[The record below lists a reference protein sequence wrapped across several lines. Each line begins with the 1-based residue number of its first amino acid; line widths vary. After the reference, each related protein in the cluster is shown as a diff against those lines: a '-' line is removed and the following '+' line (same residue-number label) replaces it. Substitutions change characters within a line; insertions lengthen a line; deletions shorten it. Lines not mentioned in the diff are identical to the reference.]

1 MECDTMPIVVAVWP
15 NNTVSIARM
24 PIGFS
29 ATYLFDVLDQVGDP
43 QIAECYVL
51 KSEDGELFAN
61 FDWDHATDEIASP
74 KSKNLQLEV
83 HQGRMKRFPWP
94 KTVWRDWFRT
104 IERAAR
110 HSQREQSAMALS
122 QEEIADLPV
131 APTKTH
137 TVEEVRKMRPFS
149 GVYFAFN
156 ADGSCHYVGEAKD
169 VTKRV
174 LRSRAEIG
182 DRRIGVIAC
191 KASERKR
198 IESYFIGIMNPPGN
212 SQSTHRMSEK
222 SES

>member
-1 MECDTMPIVVAVWP
+1 MPIVVAVWP

-24 PIGFS
+24 PTGFS
-29 ATYLFDVLDQVGDP
+29 ATSLFDVLDQVGDP

-51 KSEDGELFAN
+51 KSKDGELFAN
-61 FDWDHATDEIASP
+61 FDWYHATDEIASP
-74 KSKNLQLEV
+74 MSKNLQLEI
-83 HQGRMKRFPWP
+83 HQGRMKKFPWP
-94 KTVWRDWFRT
+94 KTVWRDWFRA
-104 IERAAR
+104 IERGTR
-110 HSQREQSAMALS
+110 YWQRERTISTLR
-122 QEEIADLPV
+122 QEEISDFPA
-131 APTKTH
+131 APSNTY
-137 TVEEVRKMRPFS
+137 TVEEVRKMSSFS

-191 KASERKR
+191 KESERKR
-198 IESYFIGIMNPPGN
+198 IESYFIGILNPPGN
-212 SQSTHRMSEK
+212 SQSTHRMGEK